1 MSDAIPGP
9 SSLSSSV
16 VYASFLPF
24 WITSCC
30 STSPY
35 DKGIMLYL
43 LYLSKEELQKF
54 KQLLVRREFSLSAHP
69 AWEQLEAASWAELVH
84 FLTQYF
90 PGRQAWDVTHNIFA
104 KMNQQNMCFLVQKEL
119 NALLPML
126 ESNEEVLL
134 KLEKEEVGSSDWDSR
149 ESPNYVGVKHRVR
162 KREGRKQRV
171 QAISVCLWWSAR
183 AIRAPVV
190 VSSHHQSPHGDQ
202 LAPSEPPWRS
212 ARAIRAPVAVS
223 SRRQSPRGDQL
234 REYKLR
240 VLRKFF
246 PEWDRITWPGN
257 CVDFFYQ
264 EVHKHKTFLP
274 CLFLPRKPQGRP
286 AKTIIIDGAPGIG
299 KTTLARKLMVAWA
312 RNQFYAH
319 KGWFVFYFQC
329 QEVTRVGEQSCSEL
343 IERQWPGCQAL
354 VSKILSKPDQLL
366 FLFDGFEKLSRPLFV
381 RQRELSADWSRK
393 LPGTVLL
400 SSLLSKT
407 MLPEASV
414 LLTMRMNSWWVVRP
428 LLKSP
433 FFVTLRGFTMME
445 KIQYLRTY
453 FGNTEEGERAVDFA
467 RRNTILFSLC
477 RVPALCWMVGSC
489 LRQQMQAGVDLAEAC
504 PNATAVVALYISSL
518 FPFRAE
524 PLPGRTHLEHLEGLC
539 HLASLGMWSMK
550 WVFGK
555 EDLEEAKV
563 DELDVSSFLG
573 ADILQEVGG
582 EEPRYTF
589 AFAIFQEFL
598 AALFHVLYFPGR
610 PTPFHLLGHGDIQYL
625 IASPGGSRSH
635 LAHMGMFL
643 FGLFNVSCAA
653 MVRRVFRCELSWG
666 NKRKVLQTM
675 SLLLEGDLPAL
686 CCGVPQLFYCLT
698 EVREED
704 FVSQALSGYRKAVL
718 KMQSNKDV
726 QLSAF
731 CLKRCR
737 RLQEMELTL
746 MVNFSQVWWPGPGD
760 SLHAAEIQESD
771 MQYQWWQD
779 ICSVLTTNEGLAV
792 LTLTKSILEA
802 PLVKVLAAALRHPQC
817 KLQKL
822 SLRHLGPSVLH
833 KDLFCVLVENQRLSS
848 LEIQY
853 TEVGTEAM
861 RDLCAALRHPQCALQ
876 CLRLEYCMA
885 APEDWIDLAKGLQND
900 IRLGSLLLRR
910 NPLESFM
917 ANYVSASRLER
928 LSLETCN
935 LTGLACERLASSLQQ
950 SKMLTHLSLADN
962 PLGDEGVKPIWKA
975 LGQLACPLQRLVL
988 RKCALTSACCPDVVS
1003 VLSQSQTLRS
1013 LDLSFNS
1020 LMDKGVTLLCEALK
1034 NPDCSLQVLELE
1046 QCLFSS
1052 VCCSAMSSVFLSNPS
1067 LRYLDLS
1074 KNNIGLLGILTLV
1087 GGFPSHRQR
1096 EEVLLERKAKE
1107 DVGMLARLS
1116 GPTVQSNYLKIVQDW
1131 NS

>member
-9 SSLSSSV
+9 SALSSSV

-30 STSPY
+30 SASPY
-35 DKGIMLYL
+35 EKGLMLYL
-43 LYLSKEELQKF
+43 LYLSKEELRQF
-54 KQLLVRREFSLSAHP
+54 KQLLVRQFSISAQP
-69 AWEQLEAASWAELVH
+69 AGEQLEAASWAELAH

-90 PGRQAWDVTHNIFA
+90 PGRQAWDVTHNLFA

-119 NALLPML
+119 NALLPTL
-126 ESNEEVLL
+126 VSSEEVLL
-134 KLEKEEVGSSDWDSR
+134 KLEKEEV
-149 ESPNYVGVKHRVR
+149 
-162 KREGRKQRV
+162 
-171 QAISVCLWWSAR
+171 
-183 AIRAPVV
+183 
-190 VSSHHQSPHGDQ
+190 
-202 LAPSEPPWRS
+202 
-212 ARAIRAPVAVS
+212 
-223 SRRQSPRGDQL
+223 DQL

-246 PEWDRITWPGN
+246 PEWDRIAWPGN
-257 CVDFFYQ
+257 RVDFFYQ

-286 AKTIIIDGAPGIG
+286 AKTIIIDGAPGVG

-312 RNQFYAH
+312 RNQFYVH

-329 QEVTRVGEQSCSEL
+329 QEVLASEQSCSEL
-343 IERQWPGCQAL
+343 IARQWPGCQAL

-366 FLFDGFEKLSRPLFV
+366 LLFDGFEKLTRPLFV

-393 LPGTVLL
+393 LPGAVLL
-400 SSLLSKT
+400 SSLLNKT

-445 KIQYLRTY
+445 KIRYLRTY

-504 PNATAVVALYISSL
+504 PNATAVVALYVSSL

-539 HLASLGMWSMK
+539 HLAALGMWSMK

-573 ADILQEVGG
+573 ADILQEVEG

-589 AFAIFQEFL
+589 AFAVFQEFL

-653 MVRRVFRCELSWG
+653 MVRRVFHCELSWG
-666 NKRKVLQTM
+666 NKRKVLQTV

-704 FVSQALSGYRKAVL
+704 YVSQALSGYRKAVL

-737 RLQEMELTL
+737 RLQEVELTL

-779 ICSVLTTNEGLAV
+779 ICSVLTTNEGLAL

-833 KDLFCVLVENQRLSS
+833 EDLFCVLVENRHLSC

-900 IRLGSLLLRR
+900 IHLGTLLLKR

-950 SKMLTHLSLADN
+950 SKMLSHLSLADN

-975 LGQLACPLQRLVL
+975 LEQLACPLQRLVL
-988 RKCALTSACCPDVVS
+988 RKCALTSACCQDVAS
-1003 VLSQSQTLRS
+1003 VLCQSQTLRS

-1046 QCLFSS
+1046 QCLFTL
-1052 VCCSAMSSVFLSNPS
+1052 VCCSAMSSMLLSNPS

-1087 GGFPSHRQR
+1087 GAFPSQRQR
-1096 EEVLLERKAKE
+1096 DKVL
-1107 DVGMLARLS
+1107 
-1116 GPTVQSNYLKIVQDW
+1116 
-1131 NS
+1131 